1 MSKRVSVASDLAY
14 NVNAPSSFLFQIAVA
29 STEHQ
34 TVESESISVEPFI
47 PLEICQAGLL
57 GNKIHRLSAQPGSI
71 TIRYRAEVILDQKIT
86 PEDALQETPHA
97 ALPGDVLP
105 FINPSRYCESDR
117 LLKLAWD
124 EFGAMVPGHARVAH
138 IVDWV
143 HDHLDYL
150 PGTTGPNTTACDV
163 LVGRAGVCRDYAHV
177 TIALLRALGVPARY
191 VAGYAVDLQ
200 PPDFHGFCEAWL
212 GDDWY
217 LFDATKLA
225 PVSGF
230 VRIGAGRDA
239 ADVSFATF
247 FGAAD
252 SFAPVVLAQ
261 LTNDQPAASS
271 DGNTR
276 HNDGDSKRHAVSSA

>member
-1 MSKRVSVASDLAY
+1 MSKRIQVSSDLAY
-14 NVNAPSSFLFQIAVA
+14 NVTSTTSFLFQIAVA
-29 STEHQ
+29 GTEHQ
-34 TVESESISVEPFI
+34 TVETESITVEPFI
-47 PLEICQAGLL
+47 PLETCQTGLL
-57 GNKIHRLSAQPGSI
+57 GNTIHRLSAQPGSI
-71 TIRYRAEVILDQKIT
+71 TIRYRATVLLDPKVT
-86 PEDALQETPHA
+86 AEETLTETPHA
-97 ALPGDVLP
+97 ELPADVLP
-105 FINPSRYCESDR
+105 YLNPSRYCESDK
-117 LLKLAWD
+117 LLKFAWD
-124 EFGAMVPGHARVAH
+124 EFSPMQPGHARVAA
-138 IVDWV
+138 IVDYV
-143 HDHLDYL
+143 HDILDYI
-150 PGTTGPNTTACDV
+150 PGTTGPSTTACDV

-247 FGAAD
+247 FGAAN

-261 LTNDQPAASS
+261 LAPG
-271 DGNTR
+271 GN
-276 HNDGDSKRHAVSSA
+276 GDSSNTNSGRAVSSA